1 MLSVAVI
8 DYGGSNLRSV
18 SKALETVAGKRA
30 RVVVTD
36 DVKRIAAADRVV
48 FPGQGAIGN
57 CMTRLHETG
66 LVDAIRESVKTHPFL
81 GICLGL
87 QSLMDR
93 SDEDGGTPCLGLY
106 PGGVRHFTRN
116 PPPGADGTPQKIPHM
131 GWNQV
136 RWTRRDGLSSLRQQP
151 SHVELQLL
159 RLLRP
164 SSAGLSSHHRAV
176 GQSCSCS
183 AAYFAVQMGSCLAYC
198 IAGRAS
204 QRIRQS
210 TGGTRRTSLRRTR
223 NALLRC
229 PS

>member
-116 PPPGADGTPQKIPHM
+116 PPPGADGTPQKIPHR

-136 RWTRRDGLSSLRQQP
+136 RWTRQHPLLDGIESGTRFYFVHSFYVVPDVAELTIGETDYIDTFSAALAEDNVFATQFHPEKSAAAG
-151 SHVELQLL
+151 LQLL
-159 RLLRP
+159 RNFI
-164 SSAGLSSHHRAV
+164 AWD
-176 GQSCSCS
+176 GQ
-183 AAYFAVQMGSCLAYC
+183 A
-198 IAGRAS
+198 
-204 QRIRQS
+204 
-210 TGGTRRTSLRRTR
+210 
-223 NALLRC
+223 
-229 PS
+229 